1 MKTSLRHNRL
11 QFVFLSITLAILATA
26 IIILLWQD
34 RGQREITSR
43 IDTHQLIVFHSG
55 KIRHELMQIQAHLQ
69 RRGLENARDDRKKAI
84 REDDLYGAPF
94 NPAISLFSIRS
105 NYETLAQ
112 LFDRI
117 DADHEPRRKLGTQL
131 ERLDAT
137 KPLLDAPEVATIDRL
152 EPLLQSMALTTEQI
166 EGLHMLEQRE
176 LRQVLDMTIDRDNR
190 VLIGILL
197 ILAVLGYFL
206 TRWAFNLVRVT
217 HDRFTA
223 ELEDRNAELER
234 FVYTVSHDL
243 RTPLVSI
250 KGFIGFLQRDLDSN
264 DVEKIRRDMALISQ
278 AADNMGDLLDGLLEL
293 SRIGRVINPPEA
305 GSLNQLVHEA
315 VESLREQIRR
325 RGIDLEIQPDMPR
338 YWGDRLRLIEVFQN
352 LVENA
357 IKFMGDQPAPRIEIS
372 ARREDDVI
380 RCSVS
385 DNGVGIEPEYHER
398 VFDLFERLHPE
409 IDGTGIGTTLIKRII
424 EAHGG
429 TIRVESAGMNR
440 GCVFVFT
447 LPSVPGDD
455 SSQAPP

>member
-1 MKTSLRHNRL
+1 MKTSPRHNRL

-26 IIILLWQD
+26 IVILLWQD
-34 RGQREITSR
+34 RGQREITAR
-43 IDTHQLIVFHSG
+43 IDTHQQIVFHSG
-55 KIRHELMQIQAHLQ
+55 KIRQELMQIQAHLQ
-69 RRGLENARDDRKKAI
+69 RRLLDNLRDGRKASVG
-84 REDDLYGAPF
+84 EEGFYAAPF

-131 ERLDAT
+131 DRLDAT
-137 KPLLDAPEVATIDRL
+137 KPLLESPEVATIDRL
-152 EPLLQSMALTTEQI
+152 GPLLQSMALTTEQL
-166 EGLHMLEQRE
+166 EGLHNLEQRE
-176 LRQVLDMTIDRDNR
+176 LRQFLDMTSDRDNR

-197 ILAVLGYFL
+197 ILAVIGYVL
-206 TRWAFNLVRVT
+206 TRWTFNLLRT
-217 HDRFTA
+217 TQDRFTS

-250 KGFIGFLQRDLDSN
+250 KGFVGFLQRDLDAN
-264 DVEKIRRDMALISQ
+264 DVEKIGHDLAHISQ

-305 GSLNQLVHEA
+305 GSLNQLVYEA
-315 VESLREQIRR
+315 VEPLQASIRQ
-325 RGIDLEIQPDMPR
+325 RGIDLEIQPDMPG

-357 IKFMGDQPAPRIEIS
+357 IKFMGAQAAPRIEVS
-372 ARREDDVI
+372 ARRDGDEI
-380 RCSVS
+380 RCSVR
-385 DNGVGIEPEYHER
+385 DNGIGIEPEYQER
-398 VFDLFERLHPE
+398 IFDLFERLHPE
-409 IDGTGIGTTLIKRII
+409 IDGTGIGMTLIKRII

-429 TIRVESAGMNR
+429 SIRVESAGTNR
-440 GCVFVFT
+440 GCTFVFT
-447 LPSVPGDD
+447 LPS
-455 SSQAPP
+455 APV